1 MPLQWA
7 MDQKSLSLFSHLANS
22 LHFGKTSEA
31 MHVSPSTLSRVVQR
45 LEDEVGAT
53 LFDRDNRSVRLTSE
67 GQQFLAYAEQ
77 SLQQFAALQQQL
89 QTPEVQARGS
99 ISLFC
104 SVTAVFGVLSPVLET
119 LRQQFPDIELQL
131 QTGDQAEAVERV
143 ADGLVDVS
151 IAVRPNNLPKRLN
164 FDVLTYSPLQFIS
177 PGIRCA
183 IKEQMQGVTEA
194 DLAAQSKDW
203 WQRLPFILQERGVVR
218 ERSVDWLKGYGI
230 KPTVSAQVSGN
241 EAIVSMVS
249 LGLGVA
255 VVPRLV
261 VEDSIHARQVNVV
274 SADIDNQALAIGV
287 VSRAEDAGK
296 PVISAFL
303 QSARGSVDAARGA

>member
-1 MPLQWA
+1 
-7 MDQKSLSLFSHLANS
+7 MDQKSLSLFSHLAHS

-45 LEDEVGAT
+45 LEEEVGAS
-53 LFDRDNRSVRLTSE
+53 LFDRDNRSVRLTSA
-67 GQQFLAYAEQ
+67 GQIFLAYAEQ
-77 SLQQFAALQQQL
+77 SLQQLATLQQQL

-104 SVTAVFGVLSPVLET
+104 SVTAVYGVLSPVLET
-119 LRQQFPDIELQL
+119 LRQQYPEIELQL
-131 QTGDQAEAVERV
+131 HTGDQAEAVERV
-143 ADGLVDVS
+143 ADGHVDVA
-151 IAVRPNNLPKRLN
+151 IAVRPEQLSKRLN
-164 FDVLTYSPLQFIS
+164 FDVLTYSPLQFIA
-177 PGIRCA
+177 PGIHCA
-183 IKEQMQGVTEA
+183 VREQMQNVTA
-194 DLAAQSKDW
+194 ANLAEQSKDW
-203 WQRLPFILQERGVVR
+203 WQQLPFILQERGVVR
-218 ERSVDWLKGYGI
+218 ERSLAWLKGYGV

-261 VEDSIHARQVNVV
+261 VEDSIHARQVNIV

-303 QSARGSVDAARGA
+303 KSAKGSAESLSR

>member
-1 MPLQWA
+1 

-45 LEDEVGAT
+45 LEEEVGAS

-67 GQQFLAYAEQ
+67 GQIFLAYAEQ
-77 SLQQFAALQQQL
+77 SLQQLATLQQQL

-104 SVTAVFGVLSPVLET
+104 SVTAVYGVLSPVLEI
-119 LRQQFPDIELQL
+119 LRQQYPEIELQL
-131 QTGDQAEAVERV
+131 HTGDQAEAVERV
-143 ADGLVDVS
+143 ADGHIDVA
-151 IAVRPNNLPKRLN
+151 IAIRPEQLSKRLN
-164 FDVLTYSPLQFIS
+164 FDVLTYSPLQFIA
-177 PGIRCA
+177 PGIHCA
-183 IKEQMQGVTEA
+183 VREQMQNVSATN
-194 DLAAQSKDW
+194 LAKQSKDW
-203 WQRLPFILQERGVVR
+203 WQQLPFILQERGVVR
-218 ERSVDWLKGYGI
+218 ERSVAWLKGYGV

-261 VEDSIHARQVNVV
+261 VEDSIHARQVNIV

-303 QSARGSVDAARGA
+303 KSAKGSVESLSR

>member
-1 MPLQWA
+1 
-7 MDQKSLSLFSHLANS
+7 MDQKSLSLFSHLAHS

-45 LEDEVGAT
+45 LEQELGAS
-53 LFDRDNRSVRLTSE
+53 LFDRDNRSVRLTSA
-67 GQQFLAYAEQ
+67 GRSFLAYAEQ
-77 SLQQFAALQQQL
+77 SLQQWASLQQQL

-104 SVTAVFGVLSPVLET
+104 SVTAVYGVLSPVLET
-119 LRQQFPDIELQL
+119 LRQQYPQIELQL

-143 ADGLVDVS
+143 AEGLVDVA
-151 IAVRPNNLPKRLN
+151 IAIRPPQLSKRLN
-164 FDVLTYSPLQFIS
+164 FDVLTYSPLQFIA
-177 PGIRCA
+177 PAVRCVVREQLAGI
-183 IKEQMQGVTEA
+183 TELE
-194 DLAAQSKDW
+194 LARQPADW
-203 WQRLPFILQERGVVR
+203 WSSLPFLLQERGVVR
-218 ERSVDWLKGYGI
+218 ERSLAWLKAYGV
-230 KPTVSAQVSGN
+230 KPSVSAQVSGN

-261 VEDSIHARQVNVV
+261 LEDSIHAKQVNII

-287 VSRAEDAGK
+287 VSRAKDSGN
-296 PVISAFL
+296 PVVAAFL
-303 QSARGSVDAARGA
+303 SSAKGSSVDSAR